1 MNFEVSDEQRA
12 MVAGLGA
19 LLKGRFEPSHFRELE
34 DAGEWPWESMKELG
48 NHGYLGILAPEE
60 LGGGGGT
67 SLDATLC
74 LEEAARVMGGPAMA
88 YFTTMCFGVRSLVE
102 LGTRDQQEAILPGL
116 MAGTSFVALSL
127 TEPDGGTDVLGA
139 MRTRA
144 KQGSDGSWVINGAKI
159 FTTGAHVADYVI
171 AVARTDNFEK
181 RGSYG
186 VTMFLVPTS
195 APGLT
200 ITPIPLFAQRTT
212 GANHVVFDDVHVSEN
227 SVLGELNE
235 GLYGLFK
242 VLNDERIG
250 AATMALGIAQA
261 AFDEALEYAK
271 TRTAFDRP
279 IGQFQAVQHVLAE
292 CWVKIQAVRQMVY
305 RAAWLQTNSM
315 PAEMESSGAKL
326 LSSETCIWVVNQC
339 MDVLGG
345 YSHTLE
351 FNMSYYLRDGRY
363 TFAPVTNNAV
373 KNLIGERLGLP
384 KSY

>member
-1 MNFEVSDEQRA
+1 
-12 MVAGLGA
+12 MVAGLRD
-19 LLKGRFEPSHFRELE
+19 LLKGRFAPSHFRELE
-34 DAGEWPWESMKELG
+34 DAGEWPWESMKALG
-48 NHGYLGILAPEE
+48 DHGFLGILAPEE

-67 SLDATLC
+67 SLDAMLC

-102 LGTRDQQEAILPGL
+102 LGTPEQQEEILPGL
-116 MAGTSFVALSL
+116 MAGTSFVGLSL

-144 KQGSDGSWVINGAKI
+144 KQDSDGNWVINGAKI
-159 FTTGAHVADYVI
+159 FTTGAHIADYVI
-171 AVARTDNFEK
+171 AVARTGNFEQG
-181 RGSYG
+181 GSNG
-186 VTMFLVPTS
+186 VTMFLVPTDS
-195 APGLT
+195 PGLT
-200 ITPIPLFAQRTT
+200 VTPIPLFAQRTT
-212 GANHVVFDDVHVSEN
+212 GANHVVFDDVRVPEKSI
-227 SVLGELNE
+227 LGELNK
-235 GLYGLFK
+235 GLYSLFNI
-242 VLNDERIG
+242 LNDERIG

-279 IGQFQAVQHVLAE
+279 IGQFQAVQHTLAD
-292 CWVKIQAVRQMVY
+292 CWVKIQAVRQTVY
-305 RAAWLQTNSM
+305 RAAWLQTNGK

-326 LSSETCIWVVNQC
+326 LASETCIWVVNQC
-339 MDVLGG
+339 MDILGG

>member
-1 MNFEVSDEQRA
+1 MDYELSEEQQA
-12 MVAGLGA
+12 MVAGLRD
-19 LLKGRFEPSHFRELE
+19 LLTNRFDAGHFRKLE
-34 DAGEWPWESMKELG
+34 DNGAWPWEAMAALG
-48 NHGYLGILAPEE
+48 AHGYIGILAPEE
-60 LGGGGGT
+60 MGGGGGT
-67 SLDATLC
+67 SLDAMLC
-74 LEEAARVMGGPAMA
+74 LEEAARCMGGPAMA

-102 LGTRDQQEAILPGL
+102 LGTAEQQKKILPGL
-116 MAGTSFVALSL
+116 MAGTSFVGLSL

-144 KQGSDGSWVINGAKI
+144 VQDEDGTWLINGAKI
-159 FTTGAHVADYVI
+159 FTTGAHIADYVI
-171 AVARTDNFEK
+171 AVVRTDDFEK
-181 RGSYG
+181 RGTYG
-186 VTMFLVPTS
+186 VTMLLVPTDS
-195 APGLT
+195 PGLT

-212 GANHVVFDDVHVSEN
+212 GANNVIFDDVRVPEEM
-227 SVLGELNE
+227 VLGEVNK
-235 GLYGLFK
+235 GLYALFN

-271 TRTAFDRP
+271 TRTAFSRP
-279 IGQFQAVQHVLAE
+279 IGQFQAVQHKLAE
-292 CWVKIQAVRQMVY
+292 IWVRIQATRQMVY
-305 RAAWLQTNSM
+305 RAAWLQTNRM
-315 PAEMESSGAKL
+315 PAEMESSAAKL
-326 LSSETCIWVVNQC
+326 FASEACIWVVNEC
-339 MDVLGG
+339 MDILGG

>member
-1 MNFEVSDEQRA
+1 MNFGLSEEQEA
-12 MVAGLGA
+12 MVAGIRDV
-19 LLKGRFEPSHFRELE
+19 LKGRFEPSHFRDLE
-34 DAGEWPWESMKELG
+34 DRGEWPWEAMKVLG
-48 NHGYLGILAPEE
+48 DHGYVGILAPEE

-67 SLDATLC
+67 SLDAMLC
-74 LEEAARVMGGPAMA
+74 LEQAARIMGGPAMA
-88 YFTTMCFGVRSLVE
+88 YFTTMCFGVHSLVE
-102 LGTRDQQEAILPGL
+102 LGTKEQQTAILPSL
-116 MAGTSFVALSL
+116 IAGTSFIGLSL

-144 KQGSDGSWVINGAKI
+144 TQDTDGSWVITGAKI
-159 FTTGAHVADYVI
+159 FTTGAHIADYVI

-181 RGSYG
+181 RSSYG
-186 VTMFLVPTS
+186 VTMFLVPTNS
-195 APGLT
+195 EGLT

-212 GANHVVFDDVHVSEN
+212 GANNVVFDEVRVPESA
-227 SVLGELNE
+227 VLGDLHK
-235 GLYGLFK
+235 GLHGLFK

-261 AFDEALEYAK
+261 AFNEALEYAK
-271 TRTAFDRP
+271 TRTAFNRP
-279 IGQFQAVQHVLAE
+279 IGQFQAVQHTLAE

-305 RAAWLQTNSM
+305 RAAWLQSERL
-315 PAEMESSGAKL
+315 PAEMESSAAKL
-326 LSSETCIWVVNQC
+326 IASETCIWVVNQC

-345 YSHTLE
+345 YSHTLD
-351 FNMSYYLRDGRY
+351 FNMSYYLRNGRY

>member
-1 MNFEVSDEQRA
+1 MHYEVSEDQRA
-12 MVAGLGA
+12 MVAGLRDV
-19 LLKGRFEPSHFRELE
+19 LTGRFEPAHFRQLE
-34 DAGEWPWESMKELG
+34 DEGRWPWESMKALG
-48 NHGYLGILAPEE
+48 DHGFIGILAPEE

-67 SLDATLC
+67 SLDAFLC
-74 LEEAARVMGGPAMA
+74 LEEAARIMGGPAMA

-102 LGTRDQQEAILPGL
+102 FGTPEQQKEILPGL
-116 MAGTSFVALSL
+116 IAGTSFVGLSL

-144 KQGSDGSWVINGAKI
+144 KRDDDGSWVINGAKI
-159 FTTGAHVADYVI
+159 FTTGAHIADYVI
-171 AVARTDNFEK
+171 AVARTDDFDK
-181 RGSYG
+181 RGSHG

-195 APGLT
+195 AEGLT
-200 ITPIPLFAQRTT
+200 ISPIPLFAQRTT
-212 GANHVVFDDVHVSEN
+212 GANNVTFDDVRVPGRYVFGPVHK
-227 SVLGELNE
+227 
-235 GLYGLFK
+235 GLRALFS

-250 AATMALGIAQA
+250 AATMALGISQA
-261 AFDEALEYAK
+261 AFDEALAYAK
-271 TRTAFDRP
+271 TRTAFNRP
-279 IGQFQAVQHVLAE
+279 IGQFQAVQHTLAE
-292 CWVKIQAVRQMVY
+292 CWVKIQAVRQTVY
-305 RAAWLQTNSM
+305 RAAWLQSNGM

-326 LSSETCIWVVNQC
+326 LASETCIWIVNQC

-351 FNMSYYLRDGRY
+351 FSMSYYLRDGRF